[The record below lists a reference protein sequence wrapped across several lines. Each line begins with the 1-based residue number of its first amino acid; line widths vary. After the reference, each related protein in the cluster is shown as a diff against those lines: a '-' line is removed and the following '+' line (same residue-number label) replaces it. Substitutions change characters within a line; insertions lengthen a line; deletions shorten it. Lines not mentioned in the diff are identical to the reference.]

1 MKQIIKKGNLQI
13 RVRRKRKKKKK
24 EKEKE
29 SFFKEIMVGNFK
41 IWGEI
46 CPF

>member
-1 MKQIIKKGNLQI
+1 M
-13 RVRRKRKKKKK
+13 

-29 SFFKEIMVGNFK
+29 RFFKEIMAENFK